1 MYDLIKVANELQ
13 KVMDFEEGGPPVEG
27 TEKALKKWVEEAVE
41 EIDYEIDKF
50 TDATTR
56 ILIDMQLWRGPAL
69 DEDEDE
75 DENDPEVEVVEEV
88 EEVDNLVD
96 QIKAAGQM
104 KDLKNT
110 CKDLDEFKSIRGQ
123 LSKYKSIK
131 ELREVML
138 EMLEDLAAEPMKTEK
153 IEKKPVEK
161 KEPVVKK
168 EVENKP
174 VKGKIGSTKTE
185 FGHRLTTQ
193 SGKIDE
199 QFIGNVNKKIKLSTL
214 MGNTGYGAARIKSH
228 IAHLIKNR
236 GININIETVNKELVY
251 KYIK

>member
-50 TDATTR
+50 TDDTTR

-75 DENDPEVEVVEEV
+75 DDPEVEVVEEV

-138 EMLEDLAAEPMKTEK
+138 EMLAAEKEDKQKPKAVLEK
-153 IEKKPVEK
+153 HIVEK
-161 KEPVVKK
+161 KEKKESEELKVSTAKK
-168 EVENKP
+168 EVEKKVVPKKVSTEKKKADTRIYAMAIVLKENPKLDIAEATTKSDALY
-174 VKGKIGSTKTE
+174 VK
-185 FGHRLTTQ
+185 LTGQ
-193 SGKIDE
+193 VSNLRE
-199 QFIGNVNKKIKLSTL
+199 QRAQYIRVTRVMEAL
-214 MGNTGYGAARIKSH
+214 
-228 IAHLIKNR
+228 
-236 GININIETVNKELVY
+236 ELL
-251 KYIK
+251 